1 MQCQVCGV
9 KYAGGHDC
17 SGIAPALIPEEMKPP
32 PDGICPGYYLR
43 MALDIAR
50 LDGVA
55 IRRVSRDPDAL
66 FYGAVF
72 SGISA
77 AIIFLVTALPK
88 MLTREGATGGTVFW
102 GLLLGLTFVCL
113 YSGVVALVQIGAA
126 HFIARCLLG
135 GTGTFFAVMR
145 PALLGW
151 FVNCLAPIPDVGLPF
166 AAMAWTAVLMIVLE
180 EVDGIGRLPAFLISA
195 GINAIFLALI
205 YTLPHD

>member
-1 MQCQVCGV
+1 MRCQACGME
-9 KYAGGHDC
+9 YAGSHDC
-17 SGIAPALIPEEMKPP
+17 SATLPPMIPEEMTPP
-32 PDGICPGYYLR
+32 PEGICPGYYLR
-43 MALDIAR
+43 MAFDIAR

-66 FYGAVF
+66 FYGAVL

-88 MLTREGATGGTVFW
+88 MLTREGATGGTFFW

-113 YSGVVALVQIGAA
+113 YSGVVALVQIGAG
-126 HFIARCLLG
+126 HFIARCFLG
-135 GTGTFFAVMR
+135 GTGTFFAVLR

-151 FVNCLAPIPDVGLPF
+151 FVNCLTPIPVVGLPG
-166 AAMAWTAVLMIVLE
+166 AAIAWTAVLMMILE
-180 EVDGIGRLPAFLISA
+180 EVDGIGRLQAFLISA

-205 YTLPHD
+205 YTLPHH